1 MAHVAPLFPPPMATV
16 NSCNFRVN
24 WSTYNYNNSYTHM
37 GHPIRVCMGCPIRA
51 YRTVPYTYVTG
62 YWKTDYNV
70 TLGQL
75 HFIGPANSHTRALS
89 MHWCITGLSWL
100 VCFSRA
106 GFADRVK
113 SRLRQWDPW
122 RALNGRCESDIH
134 PCVGETSL
142 KALQS
147 CLGLWLALLGL
158 MATPNSP
165 VGRCNAPPASPPTRP
180 PSYTCNPWYYNCCEK
195 FAKNSAVLASY
206 YR

>member
-1 MAHVAPLFPPPMATV
+1 M
-16 NSCNFRVN
+16 
-24 WSTYNYNNSYTHM
+24 
-37 GHPIRVCMGCPIRA
+37 
-51 YRTVPYTYVTG
+51 TG
-62 YWKTDYNV
+62 YWKTDHNV

-75 HFIGPANSHTRALS
+75 YFIGPANSHTHALS
-89 MHWCITGLSWL
+89 MHRCIIGLSWL

-122 RALNGRCESDIH
+122 RALDGRYGSDTH

-147 CLGLWLALLGL
+147 CLGLWLALLRL
-158 MATPNSP
+158 IATPNSP
-165 VGRCNAPPASPPTRP
+165 VGWCNPPLASHPPPPPTHPLHPPTPFPPAHPLIHAIHDVTVVVKKVAQ
-180 PSYTCNPWYYNCCEK
+180 NP
-195 FAKNSAVLASY
+195 AVLASY